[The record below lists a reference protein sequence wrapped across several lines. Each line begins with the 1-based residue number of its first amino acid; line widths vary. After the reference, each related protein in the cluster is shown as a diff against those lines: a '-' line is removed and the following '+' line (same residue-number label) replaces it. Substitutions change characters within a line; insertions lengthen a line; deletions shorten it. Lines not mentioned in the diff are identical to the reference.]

1 MNTPTELMPREGV
14 IHDLSIEAY
23 HGDKTAVSKS
33 GLDDMARSP
42 FHYWSRHL
50 DPNRPAE
57 EPRTGGRLAGAL
69 LHCALLEPDQ
79 FDARYVSLPADAP
92 ARPTEAM
99 RNAKSPS
106 PESVAR
112 VRWWDDWTART
123 SGKTIITAE
132 QRDAAKR
139 QADACRALPEVRD
152 ALSKGHAEVSAYWR
166 DPETGVLCR
175 CRPDWVTP
183 VGTRQVIH
191 LDAKTY
197 SNASPDEFRRQIARM
212 AYHRQDAWYWD
223 GYQHASG
230 HEVVAFLFVAVEL
243 EWPYAAS
250 TVMLD
255 DAAREQGRREN
266 RRLLDTY
273 ARCLRDN
280 QWPAFP
286 GGPHPVSLPAWA
298 LDKE

>member
-1 MNTPTELMPREGV
+1 MTTHPLVGV
-14 IHDLSIEAY
+14 HHNINIDAY
-23 HGDKTAVSKS
+23 HSSAGISKS
-33 GLDDMARSP
+33 GLDKINQSP
-42 FHYWSRHL
+42 YHYWSHYL
-50 DPNRPAE
+50 DPQRPPE
-57 EPRTGGRLAGAL
+57 EPRTSASEMAGTL
-69 LHCALLEPDQ
+69 LHAALLEPDE
-79 FDARYVSLPADAP
+79 FDKRYAVGPD
-92 ARPTEAM
+92 
-99 RNAKSPS
+99 
-106 PESVAR
+106 VAR
-112 VRWWDDWTART
+112 STKVWKEFEEGARAQ
-123 SGKTIITAE
+123 GKAAIKPE
-132 QRDAAKR
+132 QYTAAKR

-197 SNASPDEFRRQIARM
+197 SNASPDEFRRQVARM

-230 HEVVAFLFVAVEL
+230 DEVVAFLFVAVEL

>member
-1 MNTPTELMPREGV
+1 MNAPAELMPREGV
-14 IHDLSIEAY
+14 IHGLSIEAY

-33 GLDDMARSP
+33 GLDDIARSP

-57 EPRTGGRLAGAL
+57 EPRTGDAEMAGAL
-69 LHCALLEPDQ
+69 LHCALLEPGE
-79 FDARYVSLPADAP
+79 FGKRYLVGPDVSRSTKAWKEFVADNP
-92 ARPTEAM
+92 GVEHIKPGQREA
-99 RNAKSPS
+99 AF
-106 PESVAR
+106 
-112 VRWWDDWTART
+112 
-123 SGKTIITAE
+123 
-132 QRDAAKR
+132 R

-230 HEVVAFLFVAVEL
+230 EEVVAFLFVAVEL